1 MVYLYISI
9 HDIAQSNILF
19 HNPCLNTNTNCAV
32 SLLIKFKLLTV
43 H

>member
-1 MVYLYISI
+1 MVYLYISM

-19 HNPCLNTNTNCAV
+19 QNPCLNTNCAV